1 MCELGAGQFGA
12 SGTRRQLD
20 GCVQVPGQ
28 RGRTDWVTGG
38 WGHPGWEEGT
48 CLLARVQR
56 ELAHCS
62 RSFRLEVQPG
72 RLGTHTSRSTGR
84 GGAGLLLRA
93 TMSQVQRA
101 ALSGTWAWATISSQE
116 VAQSRLEPCRGWGR
130 GCPGHGCG
138 WRKSASSGLRGG
150 SGNGGAARTGDLEQ
164 GLPSE
169 QKEWGAW
176 PGILSVAPWGGLVP
190 QGSPPPAGG
199 LSRSGTPW
207 GAPSPPAEGSL
218 TSQRKG
224 KGSGL
229 GQRQPQGWGPGVK
242 NRPGSGVPSLEGHPK
257 LKLHYPQ
264 GLCSLWATPPR
275 GGEQCCAQGG
285 VLTWGLSACNPPG
298 LSFLICEMGPPAPAQ
313 DGCGAPGVEAAG
325 MRVFAVPQTTS
336 PATQGRARWP

>member
-1 MCELGAGQFGA
+1 MRAGARAEGTHRLGDGGLGPPGLGGGDVSAHQGA
-12 SGTRRQLD
+12 ERTSTLFQKLPTRGPARKTRNPHVTVHWPGRRWPPAQSND
-20 GCVQVPGQ
+20 VPGPE
-28 RGRTDWVTGG
+28 GSSVRTWDWT
-38 WGHPGWEEGT
+38 
-48 CLLARVQR
+48 
-56 ELAHCS
+56 
-62 RSFRLEVQPG
+62 
-72 RLGTHTSRSTGR
+72 
-84 GGAGLLLRA
+84 
-93 TMSQVQRA
+93 
-101 ALSGTWAWATISSQE
+101 TISSQE
-116 VAQSRLEPCRGWGR
+116 VARSRLEPCRGWGR
-130 GCPGHGCG
+130 GCPGRGCG
-138 WRKSASSGLRGG
+138 WRKSASGGLRGG

-218 TSQRKG
+218 TPQRKG

-285 VLTWGLSACNPPG
+285 ALTWGLSACNPPG